1 MAEILIVDDDHHLRQ
16 GFQRLLDAE
25 GYETRTAASAEEAL
39 NLMREKMPQ
48 CVVMD
53 VRMPGMDGLEALK
66 RMRALEGCPPVVI
79 MTAYSTTETAIEA
92 TRLGA
97 FDYMLKPFDIPQV
110 LELLRQLEQVGNLR
124 SDALE
129 LLLKAAGIGLT
140 AEVAGLVCADAG
152 NAALAKMLRLL
163 GTAAILCLSVPMF
176 TALLECIT
184 EMVGYG

>member
-1 MAEILIVDDDHHLRQ
+1 MELYFKGATGILLAAVLGLALQKQEKDLSAVLTAAVIAMAAVLML
-16 GFQRLLDAE
+16 RLLE
-25 GYETRTAASAEEAL
+25 
-39 NLMREKMPQ
+39 P
-48 CVVMD
+48 
-53 VRMPGMDGLEALK
+53 
-66 RMRALEGCPPVVI
+66 
-79 MTAYSTTETAIEA
+79 
-92 TRLGA
+92 
-97 FDYMLKPFDIPQV
+97 V

>member
-1 MAEILIVDDDHHLRQ
+1 MEQYFKGAAGILLAAVLGLALQKQEKDLSAVLTAAVIAMAAVLML
-16 GFQRLLDAE
+16 RLLE
-25 GYETRTAASAEEAL
+25 
-39 NLMREKMPQ
+39 P
-48 CVVMD
+48 
-53 VRMPGMDGLEALK
+53 
-66 RMRALEGCPPVVI
+66 
-79 MTAYSTTETAIEA
+79 
-92 TRLGA
+92 
-97 FDYMLKPFDIPQV
+97 V

>member
-1 MAEILIVDDDHHLRQ
+1 MELYFKGAAGILLAAVLGLALQKQEKDLSAVLTAAVIAMAAVLML
-16 GFQRLLDAE
+16 RLLE
-25 GYETRTAASAEEAL
+25 
-39 NLMREKMPQ
+39 P
-48 CVVMD
+48 
-53 VRMPGMDGLEALK
+53 
-66 RMRALEGCPPVVI
+66 
-79 MTAYSTTETAIEA
+79 
-92 TRLGA
+92 
-97 FDYMLKPFDIPQV
+97 V
-110 LELLRQLEQVGNLR
+110 LELLSQLEQVGNLR

>member
-1 MAEILIVDDDHHLRQ
+1 MEQYFKGAAGILLAAVLGLALQKQEKDLSAVLTAAVIAMAAVLML
-16 GFQRLLDAE
+16 RLLE
-25 GYETRTAASAEEAL
+25 
-39 NLMREKMPQ
+39 P
-48 CVVMD
+48 
-53 VRMPGMDGLEALK
+53 
-66 RMRALEGCPPVVI
+66 
-79 MTAYSTTETAIEA
+79 
-92 TRLGA
+92 
-97 FDYMLKPFDIPQV
+97 V

-124 SDALE
+124 SNALE

-176 TALLECIT
+176 TALLEYIT

>member
-1 MAEILIVDDDHHLRQ
+1 MELYFKGAAGILLAALLGLALQKQEKDLSAVLTAAVIAMAAVLML
-16 GFQRLLDAE
+16 RLLE
-25 GYETRTAASAEEAL
+25 
-39 NLMREKMPQ
+39 P
-48 CVVMD
+48 
-53 VRMPGMDGLEALK
+53 
-66 RMRALEGCPPVVI
+66 
-79 MTAYSTTETAIEA
+79 
-92 TRLGA
+92 
-97 FDYMLKPFDIPQV
+97 V

>member
-1 MAEILIVDDDHHLRQ
+1 MELYFKGAAGILLAAVLGLALQKQEKDLSAVLTAAVIAMAAVLML
-16 GFQRLLDAE
+16 RLLE
-25 GYETRTAASAEEAL
+25 
-39 NLMREKMPQ
+39 P
-48 CVVMD
+48 
-53 VRMPGMDGLEALK
+53 
-66 RMRALEGCPPVVI
+66 
-79 MTAYSTTETAIEA
+79 
-92 TRLGA
+92 
-97 FDYMLKPFDIPQV
+97 V

>member
-1 MAEILIVDDDHHLRQ
+1 MELYFKGAAGIMLAAVLGLALQKQEKDLSAVLTAAVIAMAAVLML
-16 GFQRLLDAE
+16 RLLE
-25 GYETRTAASAEEAL
+25 
-39 NLMREKMPQ
+39 P
-48 CVVMD
+48 
-53 VRMPGMDGLEALK
+53 
-66 RMRALEGCPPVVI
+66 
-79 MTAYSTTETAIEA
+79 
-92 TRLGA
+92 
-97 FDYMLKPFDIPQV
+97 V
-110 LELLRQLEQVGNLR
+110 LELLRRLEQVGNLR

>member
-1 MAEILIVDDDHHLRQ
+1 MEQYFKGAAGILLAAVLGLALQRQEKDLSAVLTAAVIAMAAVLML
-16 GFQRLLDAE
+16 RLLE
-25 GYETRTAASAEEAL
+25 
-39 NLMREKMPQ
+39 P
-48 CVVMD
+48 
-53 VRMPGMDGLEALK
+53 
-66 RMRALEGCPPVVI
+66 
-79 MTAYSTTETAIEA
+79 
-92 TRLGA
+92 
-97 FDYMLKPFDIPQV
+97 V

>member
-1 MAEILIVDDDHHLRQ
+1 MELYFKGAAGILLAAVLGLALQKQEKDLAAVLTAAVIAMAAV
-16 GFQRLLDAE
+16 RLLE
-25 GYETRTAASAEEAL
+25 
-39 NLMREKMPQ
+39 P
-48 CVVMD
+48 
-53 VRMPGMDGLEALK
+53 
-66 RMRALEGCPPVVI
+66 
-79 MTAYSTTETAIEA
+79 
-92 TRLGA
+92 
-97 FDYMLKPFDIPQV
+97 V

-124 SDALE
+124 SNALE

>member
-1 MAEILIVDDDHHLRQ
+1 MELYFKGAAGILLAAVLGLALQKQKKDLSAVLTAAVIAMAAVLML
-16 GFQRLLDAE
+16 RLLE
-25 GYETRTAASAEEAL
+25 
-39 NLMREKMPQ
+39 P
-48 CVVMD
+48 
-53 VRMPGMDGLEALK
+53 
-66 RMRALEGCPPVVI
+66 
-79 MTAYSTTETAIEA
+79 
-92 TRLGA
+92 
-97 FDYMLKPFDIPQV
+97 V

>member
-1 MAEILIVDDDHHLRQ
+1 MELYFKGAAGILLAAVLGLALQKQEKDLSAVLTAAVIAMAAVLML
-16 GFQRLLDAE
+16 RLLE
-25 GYETRTAASAEEAL
+25 
-39 NLMREKMPQ
+39 P
-48 CVVMD
+48 
-53 VRMPGMDGLEALK
+53 
-66 RMRALEGCPPVVI
+66 
-79 MTAYSTTETAIEA
+79 
-92 TRLGA
+92 
-97 FDYMLKPFDIPQV
+97 V

-129 LLLKAAGIGLT
+129 LLLKAVGIGLT

-152 NAALAKMLRLL
+152 NAALAKMLRLM

>member
-1 MAEILIVDDDHHLRQ
+1 MDMYFKGAAGILLAAVLGLALQKQEKDLSAALTAAVIAMAAVLML
-16 GFQRLLDAE
+16 RLLE
-25 GYETRTAASAEEAL
+25 
-39 NLMREKMPQ
+39 P
-48 CVVMD
+48 
-53 VRMPGMDGLEALK
+53 
-66 RMRALEGCPPVVI
+66 
-79 MTAYSTTETAIEA
+79 
-92 TRLGA
+92 
-97 FDYMLKPFDIPQV
+97 V

>member
-1 MAEILIVDDDHHLRQ
+1 MELYFKGAAGILLAAVLGLALQKQEKDLSAVLTAAVIAMAAVLML
-16 GFQRLLDAE
+16 RLLE
-25 GYETRTAASAEEAL
+25 
-39 NLMREKMPQ
+39 
-48 CVVMD
+48 
-53 VRMPGMDGLEALK
+53 
-66 RMRALEGCPPVVI
+66 PV
-79 MTAYSTTETAIEA
+79 T
-92 TRLGA
+92 
-97 FDYMLKPFDIPQV
+97 
-110 LELLRQLEQVGNLR
+110 ELLRQLEQVGNLR

-176 TALLECIT
+176 TVLLECIT

>member
-1 MAEILIVDDDHHLRQ
+1 MELYFKGAAGILLAAVLGLALQKQEKDLSAVLTAAVIAMAAVLML
-16 GFQRLLDAE
+16 RLLE
-25 GYETRTAASAEEAL
+25 
-39 NLMREKMPQ
+39 P
-48 CVVMD
+48 
-53 VRMPGMDGLEALK
+53 
-66 RMRALEGCPPVVI
+66 
-79 MTAYSTTETAIEA
+79 
-92 TRLGA
+92 
-97 FDYMLKPFDIPQV
+97 V

-184 EMVGYG
+184 EMVEYG

>member
-1 MAEILIVDDDHHLRQ
+1 MELYFKGAAGILLAAVLGLALQKQEKDLSAVLTAAVIAMAAVLIL
-16 GFQRLLDAE
+16 RLLE
-25 GYETRTAASAEEAL
+25 
-39 NLMREKMPQ
+39 P
-48 CVVMD
+48 
-53 VRMPGMDGLEALK
+53 
-66 RMRALEGCPPVVI
+66 
-79 MTAYSTTETAIEA
+79 
-92 TRLGA
+92 
-97 FDYMLKPFDIPQV
+97 V

>member
-1 MAEILIVDDDHHLRQ
+1 MELYFKGAAGILLAAVLGLALQKQEKDLSAVLTAAVIAMAAVLML
-16 GFQRLLDAE
+16 RLLE
-25 GYETRTAASAEEAL
+25 
-39 NLMREKMPQ
+39 
-48 CVVMD
+48 
-53 VRMPGMDGLEALK
+53 
-66 RMRALEGCPPVVI
+66 PV
-79 MTAYSTTETAIEA
+79 T
-92 TRLGA
+92 
-97 FDYMLKPFDIPQV
+97 
-110 LELLRQLEQVGNLR
+110 ELLRQLEQVGNLR

-163 GTAAILCLSVPMF
+163 GTAAILCLSGPMF

>member
-1 MAEILIVDDDHHLRQ
+1 MELYFKVAAGILLAAVLGLALQKQEKDLSAALTAAVIAMAAVLML
-16 GFQRLLDAE
+16 RLLE
-25 GYETRTAASAEEAL
+25 
-39 NLMREKMPQ
+39 P
-48 CVVMD
+48 
-53 VRMPGMDGLEALK
+53 
-66 RMRALEGCPPVVI
+66 
-79 MTAYSTTETAIEA
+79 
-92 TRLGA
+92 
-97 FDYMLKPFDIPQV
+97 V

>member
-1 MAEILIVDDDHHLRQ
+1 MELYFKGAAGILLAAVLGLALQKQEKD
-16 GFQRLLDAE
+16 LLAVL
-25 GYETRTAASAEEAL
+25 TAAVIAMAAV
-39 NLMREKMPQ
+39 LMLHL
-48 CVVMD
+48 
-53 VRMPGMDGLEALK
+53 LE
-66 RMRALEGCPPVVI
+66 P
-79 MTAYSTTETAIEA
+79 
-92 TRLGA
+92 
-97 FDYMLKPFDIPQV
+97 V

>member
-1 MAEILIVDDDHHLRQ
+1 MELYFKGAAGILLAAVLGLALQKQEKDLSAVLTATVIAMAAVLML
-16 GFQRLLDAE
+16 RLLE
-25 GYETRTAASAEEAL
+25 
-39 NLMREKMPQ
+39 P
-48 CVVMD
+48 
-53 VRMPGMDGLEALK
+53 
-66 RMRALEGCPPVVI
+66 
-79 MTAYSTTETAIEA
+79 
-92 TRLGA
+92 
-97 FDYMLKPFDIPQV
+97 V

>member
-1 MAEILIVDDDHHLRQ
+1 MELYFKGAAGILLAAVLGLALQKQEKDLSAVLTAAVIAMAAVLML
-16 GFQRLLDAE
+16 RLLE
-25 GYETRTAASAEEAL
+25 
-39 NLMREKMPQ
+39 P
-48 CVVMD
+48 
-53 VRMPGMDGLEALK
+53 
-66 RMRALEGCPPVVI
+66 
-79 MTAYSTTETAIEA
+79 
-92 TRLGA
+92 
-97 FDYMLKPFDIPQV
+97 V

-124 SDALE
+124 SVALE

>member
-1 MAEILIVDDDHHLRQ
+1 MELYFKGAAGILLAAVLGLALQKQEKDLSAVLTAAVIAMAAVLML
-16 GFQRLLDAE
+16 RLLE
-25 GYETRTAASAEEAL
+25 
-39 NLMREKMPQ
+39 
-48 CVVMD
+48 
-53 VRMPGMDGLEALK
+53 
-66 RMRALEGCPPVVI
+66 PV
-79 MTAYSTTETAIEA
+79 T
-92 TRLGA
+92 
-97 FDYMLKPFDIPQV
+97 
-110 LELLRQLEQVGNLR
+110 ELLRQLEQVGNLR

-163 GTAAILCLSVPMF
+163 GKAAILCLSVPMF

>member
-1 MAEILIVDDDHHLRQ
+1 MELYFKGAAGILLAAVLGLALQKQEKDLSAVLTAAVIAMAAVLML
-16 GFQRLLDAE
+16 RLLE
-25 GYETRTAASAEEAL
+25 
-39 NLMREKMPQ
+39 P
-48 CVVMD
+48 
-53 VRMPGMDGLEALK
+53 
-66 RMRALEGCPPVVI
+66 
-79 MTAYSTTETAIEA
+79 
-92 TRLGA
+92 
-97 FDYMLKPFDIPQV
+97 V

-152 NAALAKMLRLL
+152 NAALAKMLHLL

>member
-1 MAEILIVDDDHHLRQ
+1 MELYFKGAAGILLAAVLGLALQKQEKDLSVVLTAAVIAMAAVLML
-16 GFQRLLDAE
+16 RLLE
-25 GYETRTAASAEEAL
+25 
-39 NLMREKMPQ
+39 P
-48 CVVMD
+48 
-53 VRMPGMDGLEALK
+53 
-66 RMRALEGCPPVVI
+66 
-79 MTAYSTTETAIEA
+79 
-92 TRLGA
+92 
-97 FDYMLKPFDIPQV
+97 V

>member
-1 MAEILIVDDDHHLRQ
+1 MELYFKGAAGILLAAVLGLALQKQEKDLSAVLTAAVIAMAAVLML
-16 GFQRLLDAE
+16 RLLE
-25 GYETRTAASAEEAL
+25 
-39 NLMREKMPQ
+39 P
-48 CVVMD
+48 
-53 VRMPGMDGLEALK
+53 
-66 RMRALEGCPPVVI
+66 
-79 MTAYSTTETAIEA
+79 
-92 TRLGA
+92 
-97 FDYMLKPFDIPQV
+97 V

-163 GTAAILCLSVPMF
+163 GTAAIFCLSVPMF

>member
-1 MAEILIVDDDHHLRQ
+1 MELYFKGAAGILLAAVLGLALKKQEKDLSAVLTAAVIAMAAVLML
-16 GFQRLLDAE
+16 RLLE
-25 GYETRTAASAEEAL
+25 
-39 NLMREKMPQ
+39 P
-48 CVVMD
+48 
-53 VRMPGMDGLEALK
+53 
-66 RMRALEGCPPVVI
+66 
-79 MTAYSTTETAIEA
+79 
-92 TRLGA
+92 
-97 FDYMLKPFDIPQV
+97 V

>member
-1 MAEILIVDDDHHLRQ
+1 MELYFKGAAGILLAAVLGLALQKQEKDLSAVLTAAVIAMAAVLML
-16 GFQRLLDAE
+16 RLLE
-25 GYETRTAASAEEAL
+25 
-39 NLMREKMPQ
+39 P
-48 CVVMD
+48 
-53 VRMPGMDGLEALK
+53 
-66 RMRALEGCPPVVI
+66 
-79 MTAYSTTETAIEA
+79 
-92 TRLGA
+92 
-97 FDYMLKPFDIPQV
+97 V
-110 LELLRQLEQVGNLR
+110 LELLWQLEQVGNLR

>member
-1 MAEILIVDDDHHLRQ
+1 MLAAVLGLTLQKQEKDLSAVLTAAVIAMAAVLML
-16 GFQRLLDAE
+16 RLLE
-25 GYETRTAASAEEAL
+25 
-39 NLMREKMPQ
+39 
-48 CVVMD
+48 
-53 VRMPGMDGLEALK
+53 
-66 RMRALEGCPPVVI
+66 PV
-79 MTAYSTTETAIEA
+79 T
-92 TRLGA
+92 
-97 FDYMLKPFDIPQV
+97 
-110 LELLRQLEQVGNLR
+110 ELLRQLEQVGNLR

>member
-1 MAEILIVDDDHHLRQ
+1 MELYFKGAAGILLAAVLGLALQKQEKDLSAVLTAAVIAMAAVLML
-16 GFQRLLDAE
+16 RLLE
-25 GYETRTAASAEEAL
+25 
-39 NLMREKMPQ
+39 
-48 CVVMD
+48 
-53 VRMPGMDGLEALK
+53 
-66 RMRALEGCPPVVI
+66 PV
-79 MTAYSTTETAIEA
+79 T
-92 TRLGA
+92 
-97 FDYMLKPFDIPQV
+97 
-110 LELLRQLEQVGNLR
+110 ELLRQLEQVGNLR

-152 NAALAKMLRLL
+152 NAALAKMLRLR

>member
-1 MAEILIVDDDHHLRQ
+1 MELYFKGAAGILLAAVLGLALQKQEKDLSAVLTAAVIAMAAVLML
-16 GFQRLLDAE
+16 RLLE
-25 GYETRTAASAEEAL
+25 
-39 NLMREKMPQ
+39 P
-48 CVVMD
+48 
-53 VRMPGMDGLEALK
+53 
-66 RMRALEGCPPVVI
+66 
-79 MTAYSTTETAIEA
+79 
-92 TRLGA
+92 
-97 FDYMLKPFDIPQV
+97 V

-176 TALLECIT
+176 TALLESIT

>member
-1 MAEILIVDDDHHLRQ
+1 MELYFKGTAGILLAAVLGLALQKQEKDLSAVLTAAVIAMAAVLML
-16 GFQRLLDAE
+16 RLLE
-25 GYETRTAASAEEAL
+25 
-39 NLMREKMPQ
+39 
-48 CVVMD
+48 
-53 VRMPGMDGLEALK
+53 
-66 RMRALEGCPPVVI
+66 PV
-79 MTAYSTTETAIEA
+79 T
-92 TRLGA
+92 
-97 FDYMLKPFDIPQV
+97 
-110 LELLRQLEQVGNLR
+110 ELLRQLEQVGNLR

>member
-1 MAEILIVDDDHHLRQ
+1 MFGRQILYTPVVHMEDFDVAVSYLVRRLEENSAEQNFLYALFAPDVADNEGLTPLQKQEKDLSAVLTAAVIAMAAVLML
-16 GFQRLLDAE
+16 RLLE
-25 GYETRTAASAEEAL
+25 
-39 NLMREKMPQ
+39 
-48 CVVMD
+48 
-53 VRMPGMDGLEALK
+53 
-66 RMRALEGCPPVVI
+66 PV
-79 MTAYSTTETAIEA
+79 T
-92 TRLGA
+92 
-97 FDYMLKPFDIPQV
+97 
-110 LELLRQLEQVGNLR
+110 ELLRQLEQVGNLR

>member
-1 MAEILIVDDDHHLRQ
+1 MELYFKGAAGILLAAVLGLALQKQEKDLSAVLMAAVIAMAAVLML
-16 GFQRLLDAE
+16 RLLE
-25 GYETRTAASAEEAL
+25 
-39 NLMREKMPQ
+39 P
-48 CVVMD
+48 
-53 VRMPGMDGLEALK
+53 
-66 RMRALEGCPPVVI
+66 
-79 MTAYSTTETAIEA
+79 
-92 TRLGA
+92 
-97 FDYMLKPFDIPQV
+97 V

>member
-1 MAEILIVDDDHHLRQ
+1 MELYFKGAAGILLAAVLGLALQKQEKDLSAVLTAAVIAMAAVLML
-16 GFQRLLDAE
+16 RLLE
-25 GYETRTAASAEEAL
+25 
-39 NLMREKMPQ
+39 P
-48 CVVMD
+48 
-53 VRMPGMDGLEALK
+53 
-66 RMRALEGCPPVVI
+66 
-79 MTAYSTTETAIEA
+79 
-92 TRLGA
+92 
-97 FDYMLKPFDIPQV
+97 V
-110 LELLRQLEQVGNLR
+110 LELLRQLEQVGNLW

>member
-1 MAEILIVDDDHHLRQ
+1 MEQYFKGAAGILLAAVLGLALQKQEKDLSAVLTAAVIAMAAVLML
-16 GFQRLLDAE
+16 RLLE
-25 GYETRTAASAEEAL
+25 
-39 NLMREKMPQ
+39 P
-48 CVVMD
+48 
-53 VRMPGMDGLEALK
+53 
-66 RMRALEGCPPVVI
+66 
-79 MTAYSTTETAIEA
+79 
-92 TRLGA
+92 
-97 FDYMLKPFDIPQV
+97 V

-140 AEVAGLVCADAG
+140 AEMAGLVCADAG

-176 TALLECIT
+176 TALLEYIT

>member
-1 MAEILIVDDDHHLRQ
+1 MELYFKGAAGILLAAVLGLALQKQEKDLSAVLTAAVIAMAAVLML
-16 GFQRLLDAE
+16 RLLE
-25 GYETRTAASAEEAL
+25 
-39 NLMREKMPQ
+39 P
-48 CVVMD
+48 
-53 VRMPGMDGLEALK
+53 
-66 RMRALEGCPPVVI
+66 
-79 MTAYSTTETAIEA
+79 
-92 TRLGA
+92 
-97 FDYMLKPFDIPQV
+97 V

-176 TALLECIT
+176 TALLEYIT

>member
-1 MAEILIVDDDHHLRQ
+1 MELYFKGAAGILLAAVLGLALQKQEKDLSAVLTAAVIAMAAVLML
-16 GFQRLLDAE
+16 RLLE
-25 GYETRTAASAEEAL
+25 
-39 NLMREKMPQ
+39 
-48 CVVMD
+48 
-53 VRMPGMDGLEALK
+53 
-66 RMRALEGCPPVVI
+66 PV
-79 MTAYSTTETAIEA
+79 T
-92 TRLGA
+92 
-97 FDYMLKPFDIPQV
+97 
-110 LELLRQLEQVGNLR
+110 
-124 SDALE
+124 E